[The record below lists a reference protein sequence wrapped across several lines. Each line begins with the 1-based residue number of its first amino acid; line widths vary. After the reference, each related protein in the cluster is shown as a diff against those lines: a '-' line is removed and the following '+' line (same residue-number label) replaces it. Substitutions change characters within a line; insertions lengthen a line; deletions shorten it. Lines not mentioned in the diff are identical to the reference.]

1 MKKEQIF
8 RQANDNLINHNL
20 TDHMEAFYLPD
31 FKAHAEGKTYRGHEF
46 IRRYSKQM
54 HQALP
59 DIAVI
64 EMLFFVENENTIAWQ
79 RTLQGT
85 HHANMMGIPASGKC
99 VTWNEMVISR
109 FAGVQIAE
117 EWIVSELTGQ
127 LMIKLSAK

>member
-1 MKKEQIF
+1 MKKEQIL
-8 RQANDNLINHNL
+8 RQANDKLINHNL

-31 FKAHAEGKTYRGHEF
+31 FKAHAEGKTYWGHEF

-85 HHANMMGIPASGKC
+85 HHANLMGIPASGKC